1 MEAGGEGAGADLREH
16 RYVERGDGSVRPRL
30 AVQPKALT
38 EPVWA
43 SAPFGHSEGK
53 AAAPEARP
61 RSQGNPLLGR
71 GEQPT
76 TPARAHRERRHAPHG
91 AAASPLE
98 WNPRRTVSAGASL
111 DETGGVVPTP
121 GRGGCFSGQSPR
133 DLLPA
138 KRSPV
143 PSRRTSR
150 GRGTPRTPRQRVAKP
165 SPRRIA
171 SPAPTSSVAE
181 EARQADETGM
191 AALTSIPIL
200 RGLSNS
206 ERSALSQRL
215 GSQTFAPGEDIITQG
230 EEGDSLFIVSSG
242 DAEAEVRGVGVVRQY
257 TTGQWFGELALV
269 TNQPRKATVRAVTSC
284 TTLRLQRTDFE
295 RLIGKLGAHME
306 ILRRR
311 FVSAAYSFGRKDF
324 SKLFRH
330 YDRDNTGFLDLAQFR
345 TACRKDGHVKVA
357 DVDDRELR
365 CLYHL
370 IDLNSDGKICE
381 ADWGHFL
388 GAEDPRQS
396 RSKIADL
403 QRQRTELE
411 GQCRAAMA
419 EGTSAGGTRAKELL
433 LESQRVAS
441 EIAQLEEDGER
452 QERLDQQRVRAYR
465 ATAEQLKQ
473 YEAAR
478 EALQS
483 KANDPSATLS
493 VEMCE
498 EMTALAQRVTEYRER
513 LGDAHAELDK
523 ITTMQPEQV
532 AAAIAKKG
540 PELGSEGLLDAA
552 DADPSDTPV
561 SPRSEDFDSI

>member
-1 MEAGGEGAGADLREH
+1 MVHQLVLALRA
-16 RYVERGDGSVRPRL
+16 VER
-30 AVQPKALT
+30 KT
-38 EPVWA
+38 
-43 SAPFGHSEGK
+43 
-53 AAAPEARP
+53 
-61 RSQGNPLLGR
+61 
-71 GEQPT
+71 
-76 TPARAHRERRHAPHG
+76 
-91 AAASPLE
+91 
-98 WNPRRTVSAGASL
+98 AG
-111 DETGGVVPTP
+111 
-121 GRGGCFSGQSPR
+121 
-133 DLLPA
+133 
-138 KRSPV
+138 
-143 PSRRTSR
+143 
-150 GRGTPRTPRQRVAKP
+150 
-165 SPRRIA
+165 
-171 SPAPTSSVAE
+171 
-181 EARQADETGM
+181 
-191 AALTSIPIL
+191 
-200 RGLSNS
+200 
-206 ERSALSQRL
+206 LSQRL
-215 GSQTFAPGEDIITQG
+215 DSQTFAPGASIITQG

-311 FVSAAYSFGRKDF
+311 FVSASYSFGRKDF

-419 EGTSAGGTRAKELL
+419 EGTSAGGARAKELL

-493 VEMCE
+493 TTDAIEASRRLSSAIDASA
-498 EMTALAQRVTEYRER
+498 TLATCS
-513 LGDAHAELDK
+513 G
-523 ITTMQPEQV
+523 
-532 AAAIAKKG
+532 
-540 PELGSEGLLDAA
+540 
-552 DADPSDTPV
+552 
-561 SPRSEDFDSI
+561 

>member
-165 SPRRIA
+165 SPRRTA

-345 TACRKDGHVKVA
+345 TACRKDGQVKVA

-388 GAEDPRQS
+388 GGDDHSAAAPAPSVPSLRFEEGVPPHGSVPSKYSSPTSSVDEPFGAADAGPARSSSMPGAPRGVMQLAASPAPGPPSDADTAEMLR
-396 RSKIADL
+396 
-403 QRQRTELE
+403 
-411 GQCRAAMA
+411 
-419 EGTSAGGTRAKELL
+419 SAG
-433 LESQRVAS
+433 V
-441 EIAQLEEDGER
+441 GE
-452 QERLDQQRVRAYR
+452 QTVR
-465 ATAEQLKQ
+465 
-473 YEAAR
+473 
-478 EALQS
+478 ALQS
-483 KANDPSATLS
+483 AEERSAN
-493 VEMCE
+493 
-498 EMTALAQRVTEYRER
+498 
-513 LGDAHAELDK
+513 
-523 ITTMQPEQV
+523 QP
-532 AAAIAKKG
+532 
-540 PELGSEGLLDAA
+540 
-552 DADPSDTPV
+552 
-561 SPRSEDFDSI
+561 